1 MKMGSVFKKTFGGS
15 HLKNPNYKRLSVA
28 DHDAEESVG
37 IIYRAGYVPFY
48 VGEEEKRYQVP
59 VKFLRFPPFR
69 ELMKQSYDHDVYD
82 IKINGPIKL
91 ACTPKAFEETL
102 KLAKKL

>member
-1 MKMGSVFKKTFGGS
+1 MGSVFKKTFGGS

-48 VGEEEKRYQVP
+48 VGEEEEIPSSCEV
-59 VKFLRFPPFR
+59 
-69 ELMKQSYDHDVYD
+69 
-82 IKINGPIKL
+82 
-91 ACTPKAFEETL
+91 CTL
-102 KLAKKL
+102 SSI